1 MSKAKS
7 KPSTGK
13 RQPPPKKTSINPWWI
28 GAAILTVAVIVGA
41 GLLLQNNGA
50 PAAAAPQAASLPA
63 EISVADAAA
72 KRAAGAFVLDVREP
86 SEWNELHVPGATLIP
101 LGQLAARVNEVPRDR
116 EVVVICRSGNR
127 SQEGRDILKRAGF
140 TQVTSVAGGIRQWQ
154 AAGYETVTGP

>member
-13 RQPPPKKTSINPWWI
+13 RQPPPKKTSVNPWWI
-28 GAAILTVAVIVGA
+28 GAAILTVAVMVGA
-41 GLLLQNNGA
+41 GLLLQTTG
-50 PAAAAPQAASLPA
+50 APQAASLPT

-72 KRAAGAFVLDVREP
+72 RRAAGAVVLDVREP

-101 LGQLAARVNEVPRDR
+101 LGELAARVNEVPKDR